1 MAVSSYQILILK
13 SDYLKAKRTND
24 ALIVFTKSGQTFV
37 CEKYGGVKEED
48 DFYTLTLKS
57 TPRGIDE

>member
-1 MAVSSYQILILK
+1 MAVSSCQILILK

-24 ALIVFTKSGQTFV
+24 ALIVFTKSGQTLV
-37 CEKYGGVKEED
+37 CELDGMQAEG

-57 TPRGIDE
+57 TPRGDLQ